1 MVKTVSA
8 WIVGVLLAVL
18 YVYAAIAA
26 VGNVLGMVG
35 LAGALGTGLS
45 GSGWLWLSV
54 GVLIPLLLLTAALWL
69 GRGRAPWTR
78 ILLLAAGIAVVAVL
92 QIDVTHV
99 IPESSYFA

>member
-26 VGNVLGMVG
+26 VGNVLGMMG

-54 GVLIPLLLLTAALWL
+54 GVLIPLLLLAAALWL
-69 GRGRAPWTR
+69 DRGRAPWTR